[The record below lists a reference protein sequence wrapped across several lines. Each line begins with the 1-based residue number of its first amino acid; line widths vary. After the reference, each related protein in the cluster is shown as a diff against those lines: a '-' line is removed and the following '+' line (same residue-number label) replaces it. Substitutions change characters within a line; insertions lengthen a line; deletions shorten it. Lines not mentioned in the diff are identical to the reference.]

1 MSLPLRSR
9 ILTGVLVGIVGF
21 FCIATHL
28 MADVGSGGA
37 DTADAWQIDAD
48 QIEYDQI
55 KDEYYAHGDV
65 QISRQGRTLQADRVR
80 LNQTTGD
87 ASADG
92 DVRLLSGEDRL
103 TGDHLEMNLNTET
116 GLLIDG
122 QVFISRNHL
131 YLKSHEI
138 RKTGPQTYSAERIS
152 LTSCDGDDPA
162 WRLTGDN
169 FKVTIEG
176 YGSAT
181 NTALWAKKIPVLY
194 SPYLFFPVKI
204 KRQSG
209 LLMPEFGYSDRK
221 GSQYLQPLYW
231 AVNDSSDAT
240 FYAHY
245 MSQRGL
251 RSGMEYRYV
260 LDEESRGALFV
271 EGYKDWK
278 IDDGQP
284 DNTQRW
290 GYEGDDVNREN
301 TDRYWFRM
309 KHDQRL
315 AGGVN
320 AKLDLDVVSDQDYL
334 HEFKSGYDGF
344 TATRDYFQ
352 ETFGR
357 DIDDYNDPIRL
368 NRLNLNR
375 IWSQYSFNADM
386 RWYDDVIKRRAGTE
400 NQTLQQLPALS
411 LVGIKQPMGRSPL
424 YYDLNTSY
432 THFYRM
438 KGTRGQRADVYPRVY
453 APFDVAGA
461 FFFEPSVGVRGTAW
475 HIDHYETRPEHE
487 RDDLG
492 RAIYDF
498 KLDMSTE
505 FNRIFDF
512 DISGCDKLK
521 HAITPEITYEYTPE
535 VDQSSYPNFDGVTE
549 TSTTPT
555 PADQVSYTVDRIERK
570 NLIIYAITNTFTART
585 PGWDKNKERQYTYT
599 PFLRFKLSQ
608 SFDINKHNED
618 DPRPFSDILAELDLT
633 PGHYVGIDSDAQWS
647 VYDNE
652 FNTFSTAMSL
662 WDPRGDRLTADYRYT
677 RQTSDTAM
685 DGIQTVRLGAE
696 LRITERLLLRGTY
709 EENFYNDIEIER
721 TLGFSYLGSCWG
733 ITADYGFE
741 QDNQRFNLMFSLAG
755 LGDIGQ

>member
-1 MSLPLRSR
+1 MA
-9 ILTGVLVGIVGF
+9 GIVVF

-28 MADVGSGGA
+28 MADAGSGGTEA
-37 DTADAWQIDAD
+37 AEAWQIDAD
-48 QIEYDQI
+48 QIDYDQN

-65 QISRQGRTLQADRVR
+65 HISRQGRTLQADRVR

-92 DVRLLSGEDRL
+92 DVRMVSGEDQL

-116 GLLIDG
+116 GLLVDG

-138 RKTGPQTYSAERIS
+138 RKTGPQTYSAEHIS

-162 WRLTGDN
+162 WHLTGNN

-181 NTALWAKKIPVLY
+181 NAALWARKIPVLY

-209 LLMPEFGYSDRK
+209 LLMPELGYSDRK

-231 AVNDSSDAT
+231 AINDSSDAT
-240 FYAHY
+240 VYAHY

-251 RSGMEYRYV
+251 RSGIEYRYV
-260 LDEESRGALFV
+260 LDEKSKGALFV

-284 DNTQRW
+284 DNTKRW
-290 GYEGDDVNREN
+290 GYEGDNVVREN

-309 KHDQRL
+309 KHDHRL
-315 AGGVN
+315 GGGVN

-334 HEFKSGYDGF
+334 HEFKSGYNGF

-386 RWYDDVIKRRAGTE
+386 RWYDDVIKRREGTE

-411 LVGIKQPMGRSPL
+411 LVGIKQPIGRSPL
-424 YYDLNTSY
+424 YFDLNTSY

-461 FFFEPSVGVRGTAW
+461 FSFEPSVGVRGTAW
-475 HIDHYETRPEHE
+475 HIDHYETRPEHD
-487 RDDLG
+487 RDNLA

-498 KLDMSTE
+498 KLDTSTE
-505 FNRIFDF
+505 FFRIFDF
-512 DISGCDKLK
+512 DIGGCDKLK
-521 HAITPEITYEYTPE
+521 HAVTPEITYEYTPE
-535 VDQSSYPNFDGVTE
+535 VDQSSYPNFDAGTQ
-549 TSTTPT
+549 TATTT
-555 PADQVSYTVDRIERK
+555 TTADQVSYAVDRIERR
-570 NLIIYAITNTFTART
+570 NLITYGITNTFTART
-585 PGWDKNKERQYTYT
+585 PEWDENQVRQYTYT

-633 PGHYVGIDSDAQWS
+633 PGQFVGVDADAQWS

-677 RQTSDTAM
+677 RQTSEAAM
-685 DGIQTVRLGAE
+685 DGIQTVRLEAA
-696 LRITERLLLRGTY
+696 LRLTERLLLRGAY

-721 TLGFSYLGSCWG
+721 TLGFSYIGSCWG

-741 QDNQRFNLMFSLAG
+741 QDNHSFNLMFSLAG